1 MVEFIFP
8 NLVPLHNF
16 LTHTELLPF
25 HLSVVTLVVLSIIE
39 TIGFYFGVR
48 PFSFLRNFVPRGWA
62 APLLQIKFS
71 KILIVIFFLINFSFA
86 GYFLQ
91 FFFFS
96 YQQKFASVAYLLLP
110 ALVIALFFTVFMI
123 HCLDQ
128 VIKPKFESRQLNLLG
143 RLATIS
149 SGNAR
154 PESTA
159 QARVRDEYG
168 QLHYVQVRSEFGEI
182 SLHSQIVLIRMRD
195 SYYIAKKIVESNH
208 LLEENLFEIQNNKL
222 NDDTLEKE

>member
-1 MVEFIFP
+1 M
-8 NLVPLHNF
+8 HDF
-16 LTHTELLPF
+16 LTHAELMPF
-25 HLSVVTLVVLSIIE
+25 HFSVVLLILLSVFE

-48 PFSFLRNFVPRGWA
+48 PFSFLRHAIPRGWNT
-62 APLLQIKFS
+62 PLLQIKFS
-71 KILIVIFFLINFSFA
+71 KILIIVFFLINFSFA

-91 FFFFS
+91 LFFYA
-96 YQQKFASVAYLLLP
+96 YQHKFAPVWYLLIPTLI
-110 ALVIALFFTVFMI
+110 IAVFFTVFMI

-143 RLATIS
+143 RLATIC

-182 SLHSQIVLIRMRD
+182 SLHSQIILIRQKEN
-195 SYYIAKKIVESNH
+195 YYVVKKIVDSNH
-208 LLEENLFEIQNNKL
+208 LQDEDMFNSMENFHQDHIS
-222 NDDTLEKE
+222 

>member
-1 MVEFIFP
+1 M
-8 NLVPLHNF
+8 HNF

-25 HLSVVTLVVLSIIE
+25 HLSVVTLVVLSLIE
-39 TIGFYFGVR
+39 TIGFYLGVR
-48 PFSFLRNFVPRGWA
+48 PFSFLRRLMPRVWA
-62 APLLQIKFS
+62 VSLFQIKFS
-71 KILIVIFFLINFSFA
+71 KILILIFFLINFSFA

-96 YQQKFASVAYLLLP
+96 YQQNFTPFGYLLLP

-182 SLHSQIVLIRMRD
+182 PLHAQIILIRKQD
-195 SYYIAKKIVESNH
+195 SYYIAKEIIESNH
-208 LLEENLFEIQNNKL
+208 LLEDDLF
-222 NDDTLEKE
+222 DTPAPKV